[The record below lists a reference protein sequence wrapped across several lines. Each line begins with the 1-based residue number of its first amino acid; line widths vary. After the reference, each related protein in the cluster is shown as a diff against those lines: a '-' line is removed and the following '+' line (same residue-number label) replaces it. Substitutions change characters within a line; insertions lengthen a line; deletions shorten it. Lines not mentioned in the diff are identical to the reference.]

1 MSVAVSVDTTPDG
14 GQRALTTSFQRW
26 LIVAVIVVNTIVVGI
41 GVQSLR
47 SSRERMEEEVRV
59 NGRNLAELLEANLAA
74 SARGIDLALHN
85 IVDALEHQLVDGAL
99 ADGAIE
105 RLLGT
110 QQRRL
115 PEVDAFRVSNEKG
128 DVLWGKGVVR
138 ASPVSYADRDF
149 FARHR
154 SAPGRDMIVTEP
166 LLGRVSKIDVIAF
179 TRSYRG
185 PDGAFAGIVTAA
197 VPVTHFASILAELDV
212 GAHGT
217 VTIRHPT
224 HGLIARM
231 PPVDGPAGQIGDRST
246 SREFA
251 ALIESGAN
259 SGTLHVRNA
268 ADGRERTYA
277 FQRVHNVPLVLSVG
291 MAPEDYLDA
300 WYERARNAAL
310 LLVVF
315 ALGSIAAAWLL
326 RRQWQQLARVSAA
339 RVASEAR
346 FRTYVENAPE
356 GIFVADRDGRF
367 RDVNPAGCALL
378 GYARDELLTRSIGDL
393 APPAELAAHRA
404 KFDLVKERGRVD
416 DEFALQ
422 RRDGQLVDVSLR
434 SLLLPNG
441 SVIGFCTDVSERNR
455 AGRELRDQQAFVSA
469 LIDSI
474 PLPIFYKD
482 VDGRYLGC
490 NRAFERMLGMPR
502 AGIIGKVAEDV
513 APPEIAREYRA
524 KDDELFARP
533 GEQTYEWHVRAA
545 NGELRDAV
553 FSKATFQRADGSL
566 AGLVGAIVDVT
577 ERKRVEAELERHRRS
592 LEDLVRARTAD
603 LQVVHR
609 TLQETQFAMDSVG
622 IGISWADVDTGRFLY
637 ANRFAAEFLGYTVD
651 EMLALHVGDID
662 PAFPA
667 DEFHGVVDAL
677 QRKGHLQFDTAQRA
691 RDGRLRPVEMTIY
704 YHAGSAGSPPRLIA
718 FMTDIARR
726 KEAELALVAAKEA
739 AEEANRAKSAFLANM
754 SHEIRT
760 PLNAIT
766 GMAHLLRREGVEPA
780 QAEKLEKIERA
791 GQHLMEIIN
800 AILDLSKIEAGKL
813 VLEET
818 DLSIRALVADV
829 RSIVADRAAAKGLEF
844 RIVHEGTLDQ
854 LRGDATRLQQ
864 ALLNYASNAVKFTT
878 AGSVVLRTAI
888 EGDEGDSVLVRF
900 EVRDTGI
907 GIDDAAKDKLFAAF
921 EQADNSMTRKYGG
934 TGLGLVITRRLAELM
949 GGTVGVDSLAGA
961 GSTFWFTARLRKSGR
976 QAPLPPAV
984 LAGQPEDLLRRHY
997 AGRRVLLAEDEPIN
1011 REITLLMLDDVGLVA
1026 DVAEDGRQAVE
1037 LAATGD
1043 YALVLM
1049 DVQMPELD
1057 GLEATRRIRRQ
1068 PQGATLPILA
1078 MTANVFTDDRARC
1091 FEAGMSDFIA
1101 KPVRPEDL
1109 YRALHRWLSAP
1120 APHH

>member
-1 MSVAVSVDTTPDG
+1 MGACAHWRVQEDAPRRVSRRGSRRAADAAVARRSTDSHPMSVAVSVDTTPDG

-105 RLLGT
+105 RLLGM

-277 FQRVHNVPLVLSVG
+277 FQRVHNVPLVLS
-291 MAPEDYLDA
+291 A
-300 WYERARNAAL
+300 WAWRPRTTSTPGTSGPKRRAAAGRVRARQHRRSL
-310 LLVVF
+310 
-315 ALGSIAAAWLL
+315 AAAPAVAAAGAGFRGAGNRQRGTVPHL
-326 RRQWQQLARVSAA
+326 RRERTGGHLRRRPRRAIPRRPCRLCAA
-339 RVASEAR
+339 GVRAG
-346 FRTYVENAPE
+346 RTA
-356 GIFVADRDGRF
+356 
-367 RDVNPAGCALL
+367 
-378 GYARDELLTRSIGDL
+378 TRSIGDL
-393 APPAELAAHRA
+393 APPRQPAFTGV

-513 APPEIAREYRA
+513 APPESRPRVPREGRRA
-524 KDDELFARP
+524 LRP
-533 GEQTYEWHVRAA
+533 SG
-545 NGELRDAV
+545 
-553 FSKATFQRADGSL
+553 RADL
-566 AGLVGAIVDVT
+566 
-577 ERKRVEAELERHRRS
+577 RM
-592 LEDLVRARTAD
+592 ART
-603 LQVVHR
+603 
-609 TLQETQFAMDSVG
+609 
-622 IGISWADVDTGRFLY
+622 
-637 ANRFAAEFLGYTVD
+637 
-651 EMLALHVGDID
+651 
-662 PAFPA
+662 
-667 DEFHGVVDAL
+667 
-677 QRKGHLQFDTAQRA
+677 
-691 RDGRLRPVEMTIY
+691 
-704 YHAGSAGSPPRLIA
+704 
-718 FMTDIARR
+718 
-726 KEAELALVAAKEA
+726 
-739 AEEANRAKSAFLANM
+739 
-754 SHEIRT
+754 
-760 PLNAIT
+760 
-766 GMAHLLRREGVEPA
+766 
-780 QAEKLEKIERA
+780 
-791 GQHLMEIIN
+791 
-800 AILDLSKIEAGKL
+800 
-813 VLEET
+813 
-818 DLSIRALVADV
+818 
-829 RSIVADRAAAKGLEF
+829 
-844 RIVHEGTLDQ
+844 
-854 LRGDATRLQQ
+854 
-864 ALLNYASNAVKFTT
+864 
-878 AGSVVLRTAI
+878 
-888 EGDEGDSVLVRF
+888 
-900 EVRDTGI
+900 
-907 GIDDAAKDKLFAAF
+907 
-921 EQADNSMTRKYGG
+921 
-934 TGLGLVITRRLAELM
+934 
-949 GGTVGVDSLAGA
+949 
-961 GSTFWFTARLRKSGR
+961 GR
-976 QAPLPPAV
+976 QW
-984 LAGQPEDLLRRHY
+984 
-997 AGRRVLLAEDEPIN
+997 
-1011 REITLLMLDDVGLVA
+1011 
-1026 DVAEDGRQAVE
+1026 
-1037 LAATGD
+1037 
-1043 YALVLM
+1043 
-1049 DVQMPELD
+1049 
-1057 GLEATRRIRRQ
+1057 
-1068 PQGATLPILA
+1068 
-1078 MTANVFTDDRARC
+1078 RA
-1091 FEAGMSDFIA
+1091 S
-1101 KPVRPEDL
+1101 
-1109 YRALHRWLSAP
+1109 
-1120 APHH
+1120 